1 MLALRQSECQ
11 QPGLHI
17 GRRRRPVKR
26 EAWLTAPESDGPPAI
41 SGDVGES
48 VVADLIQQGIYLV
61 GGGGMLRGLDL
72 RLEEETEIPVHLVD
86 APLECVV
93 LGAGRCV
100 EIFDQVED
108 MFMQRP
114 RR

>member
-1 MLALRQSECQ
+1 MLFRSAALSQT
-11 QPGLHI
+11 P
-17 GRRRRPVKR
+17 
-26 EAWLTAPESDGPPAI
+26 PELAH
-41 SGDVGES
+41 
-48 VVADLIQQGIYLV
+48 DLILHGIHLV

-72 RLEEETEIPVHLVD
+72 RIAQETKLPVHLVD

-108 MFMQRP
+108 MLMRGP
-114 RR
+114 RHSH

>member
-1 MLALRQSECQ
+1 VLQKD
-11 QPGLHI
+11 
-17 GRRRRPVKR
+17 PVVPH
-26 EAWLTAPESDGPPAI
+26 LTAGAIAFIASPSD
-41 SGDVGES
+41 
-48 VVADLIQQGIYLV
+48 
-61 GGGGMLRGLDL
+61 GMLRGLDL
-72 RLEEETEIPVHLVD
+72 RIAQETKLPVHLVD

-114 RR
+114 RG